1 MFRQT
6 DFLKIFLLFLSFQL
20 IFNLRRQQTESV
32 ILKVPT
38 EFSVKLRTQLLTS
51 YENDFLKGRRF
62 T

>member
-51 YENDFLKGRRF
+51 YENDFPKGRRF